1 MRKLSHEE
9 QGLWERLKQT
19 VRPLPRRRAVP
30 KPQAEPPASQQGK
43 QGKKTRPAVA
53 GPAKI
58 ATKAKPPEP
67 PLAVFEEKTR
77 RRLSRGLVQVDDRID
92 LHGMRQERAHSQLIG
107 FLRRAQ
113 ARGNRIVIVVTGKGT
128 SGDGGRG
135 VLREMVPH
143 WLSRPDLRDLV
154 VGFEEAGRRHGGA
167 GALYV
172 QIRRRREVRLPES

>member
-1 MRKLSHEE
+1 MRKLSDEE
-9 QGLWERLKQT
+9 RGLWERLKQT
-19 VRPLPRRRAVP
+19 VRPLPRRRAT
-30 KPQAEPPASQQGK
+30 Q
-43 QGKKTRPAVA
+43 KTSEAPSVSRPAKP
-53 GPAKI
+53 GR
-58 ATKAKPPEP
+58 KAKPAAAVPAKVERKAKPSEP
-67 PLAVFEEKTR
+67 PLAAFEEKTR

-113 ARGNRIVIVVTGKGT
+113 TRGNRIVIVITGKGT
-128 SGDGGRG
+128 VSDGGRG

-172 QIRRRREVRLPES
+172 QIRRRREARLPKS